1 MLLVIGSL
9 QLKSSFGK
17 LNELN
22 IKSMKMMQTNTKAT
36 PAKVPPAKVTIVV
49 VPRECFSS
57 TQRSLESI
65 YQHTTVPF
73 KLVYVDGNSPGK
85 VRRYLEQQAREKEF
99 KLIRTEHYLTPN
111 QARNLGLA
119 AVDTEY
125 LVFFDND
132 VVVTPG
138 WLQALLTCAE
148 ETEATVVGPLMCQ
161 GEPIHEIVHCAGGE
175 NHIRTDKKGRRHL
188 REKMYLQRKHID
200 DVRDR
205 LQRCETELA
214 EFHCVL
220 VRRSIFDRLGPLD
233 EAMLN
238 TKEHLDFCMN
248 VRSVGGTVY
257 FEPDCVVTYL
267 LGQPLELSDLHYF
280 MLRWSDA
287 WQLGSLQRLRDKWSL
302 SEDGYFQVKYKKLG
316 WRRNKAVIK
325 PIARQLALGRSMPR
339 LVKLLTRLDRS
350 FNRFLTTRHARQT
363 QTSLNPPQSAPQPPE
378 KAAVA
383 KK

>member
-1 MLLVIGSL
+1 MT
-9 QLKSSFGK
+9 
-17 LNELN
+17 
-22 IKSMKMMQTNTKAT
+22 QTD
-36 PAKVPPAKVTIVV
+36 PKVTIVV

-57 TQRSLESI
+57 AQRSLESI
-65 YQHTTVPF
+65 YKHTTIPF
-73 KLVYVDGNSPGK
+73 KLVYVDGNSPSQ
-85 VRRYLEQQAREKEF
+85 VRGYLQQRACEQHF

-138 WLQALLTCAE
+138 WLPALVACAD

-175 NHIRTDKKGRRHL
+175 THIRTDKAGKRHL
-188 REKMYLQRKHID
+188 REKMYLQLKRVEE
-200 DVRDR
+200 VRDR
-205 LQRCETELA
+205 LQRCQTELA

-238 TKEHLDFCMN
+238 TKEHLDFCMQ
-248 VRSVGGTVY
+248 VRQAGGTVY
-257 FEPDCVVTYL
+257 FEPDCLVTYL
-267 LGQPLELSDLHYF
+267 LGQPLKPSDWHYF

-287 WQLGSLQRLRDKWSL
+287 WQLGSLHRLREKWSL
-302 SEDGYFQVKYKKLG
+302 SEDGYFQSKYKKIG
-316 WRRNKAVIK
+316 WRRRKALIRPFVEK
-325 PIARQLALGRSMPR
+325 MTLGLDSP
-339 LVKLLTRLDRS
+339 KLDKLFTHLERYLNRYLTA
-350 FNRFLTTRHARQT
+350 RHARQT
-363 QTSLNPPQSAPQPPE
+363 GLDLSGAARSASQEPLQEQSTQVLARQ
-378 KAAVA
+378 
-383 KK
+383 